1 MFVVDQKEKKNQFFC
16 LFKVIVVS
24 LIYFVVVNVQ
34 AATKVLTLMPGAV
47 ETVKLGTIKRVAV
60 GLDSVAAAS
69 VLDTGELLIIARA
82 PGATDI
88 RVWTEGDRPHNIKL
102 TVKAINTQSTI
113 DALRAS
119 VKSLPGVSVRN
130 DGGLFILE
138 GGVSASTKER
148 ADSVVEALGQSGL
161 IGANVIN
168 LVHVSNNTAEP
179 MIRMDVRF
187 VEVNKG
193 AMQKLGI
200 RWQSEIP
207 GPSVGAHLTTTANP
221 AFGIVSENQTTQD
234 MVENIRVND
243 HHFYGYVGITTFSTS
258 ILDMLAEDNQARTL
272 AAPVLITQSGTQANF
287 LSGGELPIVTTSSL
301 GSTIEFKQYGIQLE
315 MEPRIYNQNQI
326 TSTIKTEVSSIDK
339 SVTVLGVPG
348 LLTRRTNS
356 VVTVKDGDTI
366 VISGIVKADDA
377 RVITKLPYL
386 GDIPILGEL
395 FRSRNFSRGQS
406 ELVVFVT
413 VRRTSAEADINT
425 RVLDSATQ
433 KINGIKSALNINSAL
448 LE

>member
-1 MFVVDQKEKKNQFFC
+1 MFVVDQKEKNNQFLC
-16 LFKVIVVS
+16 LFKVAVVS
-24 LIYFVVVNVQ
+24 LIYFFAVNVQ

-102 TVKAINTQSTI
+102 TVKTINTKSTI

-138 GGVSASTKER
+138 GGVTASTKER
-148 ADSVVEALGQSGL
+148 TDSVIEVLGQSGL

-193 AMQKLGI
+193 TMQKLGI

-207 GPSVGAHLTTTANP
+207 GPSVGAHITTTANP
-221 AFGIVSENQTTQD
+221 AFRIFGSPETKE
-234 MVENIRVND
+234 MAENIPND
-243 HHFYGYVGITTFSTS
+243 HHFYGYVGITTLSTS
-258 ILDMLAEDNQARTL
+258 MIDMLAEDNQAKTL

-287 LSGGELPIVTTSSL
+287 LSGGELPIVITSTQ
-301 GSTIEFKQYGIQLE
+301 GPTIEYKQYGIQLE

-326 TSTIKTEVSSIDK
+326 TSTIKTEVSTIDK

-356 VVTVKDGDTI
+356 VVNVRDGDTI
-366 VISGIVKADDA
+366 VISGIVKAEDSKH
-377 RVITKLPYL
+377 ISKIPYL
-386 GDIPILGEL
+386 GDVPILGEL
-395 FRSRNFSRGQS
+395 FKSRNFTNGQS

-413 VRRTSAEADINT
+413 IRRTAVDADINT
-425 RVLDSATQ
+425 RVLNSAVE
-433 KINGIKSALNINSAL
+433 KVEGLKSSLNIDSAL
-448 LE
+448 LD

>member
-1 MFVVDQKEKKNQFFC
+1 MYFLVRKRVRAGSVGTKFIFFC
-16 LFKVIVVS
+16 ALVF
-24 LIYFVVVNVQ
+24 FVAHAS
-34 AATKVLTLMPGAV
+34 AAPGRFMTLMPGAV
-47 ETVKLGTIKRVAV
+47 ETVKIGSIKRVAV
-60 GLDSVAAAS
+60 GLDAVAAAS
-69 VLDTGELLIIARA
+69 VLDTGELLIIARS
-82 PGATDI
+82 PGTTDI
-88 RVWTEGDRPHNIKL
+88 HVWTEGDRPYNIRL
-102 TVKAINTQSTI
+102 TVKLVNNQSAV

-119 VKSLPGVSVRN
+119 LKSIPGVSVRS
-130 DGGLFILE
+130 DAGLFIVE
-138 GGVSASTKER
+138 GGVSAATKER
-148 ADSVVEALGQSGL
+148 TDSVLEALAQTGL
-161 IGANVIN
+161 IGENVIN
-168 LVHVSNNTAEP
+168 LVHVSADTAEP

-221 AFGIVSENQTTQD
+221 AFGIVSDNETTQD

-258 ILDMLAEDNQARTL
+258 ILDMLAEDNQAKTL

-287 LSGGELPIVTTSSL
+287 LSGGELPIVTTSSV

-315 MEPRIYNQNQI
+315 MEPRISNQNQI

-366 VISGIVKADDA
+366 VISGIVKAEDA
-377 RVITKLPYL
+377 KVITKLPYL

-395 FRSRNFSRGQS
+395 FKSRNFSSGQS

-413 VRRTSAEADINT
+413 IRRTSVEADINT
-425 RVLDSATQ
+425 RVLDSATE
-433 KINGIKSALNINSAL
+433 KIDEIKSALNINSAL

>member
-1 MFVVDQKEKKNQFFC
+1 MLVVEAKRVMLGLCCIRTVLMCVFCFVMTNA
-16 LFKVIVVS
+16 
-24 LIYFVVVNVQ
+24 N
-34 AATKVLTLMPGAV
+34 AATNRFMTLMPGAV
-47 ETVKLGTIKRVAV
+47 ETIKIGTIKRVAV
-60 GLDSVAAAS
+60 GLDAVAAAS
-69 VLDTGELLIIARA
+69 VLDTGELLIIARS
-82 PGATDI
+82 PGTTDI
-88 RVWTEGDRPHNIKL
+88 RVWTEGDRPHNIRL
-102 TVKAINTQSTI
+102 TVKLVNSQSAI

-119 VKSLPGVSVRN
+119 LKSLPGVSVRS
-130 DGGLFILE
+130 DAGLFIIE
-138 GGVSASTKER
+138 GGVTAATKER
-148 ADSVVEALGQSGL
+148 TDSVLEALGQTGL
-161 IGANVIN
+161 IGENVIN
-168 LVHVSNNTAEP
+168 LVHVSVNTAEP

-207 GPSVGAHLTTTANP
+207 GPSVGAHITTTANP
-221 AFGIVSENQTTQD
+221 TFRIVGSPEAED
-234 MVENIRVND
+234 MVESIPLND
-243 HHFYGYVGITTFSTS
+243 HHFYGYVGITTLSTS
-258 ILDMLAEDNQARTL
+258 ILDMLAEDNQAKTL

-287 LSGGELPIVTTSSL
+287 LSGGELPIVTTSSV

-326 TSTIKTEVSSIDK
+326 TSTIKTEVSSIDR

-366 VISGIVKADDA
+366 VISGIVKAEDA
-377 RVITKLPYL
+377 KVITKLPYL

-395 FRSRNFSRGQS
+395 FKSRNFSSGQS

-413 VRRTSAEADINT
+413 IRRTSVEADINT

-433 KINGIKSALNINSAL
+433 KIDEIKSTLNINSAL

>member
-1 MFVVDQKEKKNQFFC
+1 MLVVDLQEKKNTSLC
-16 LFKVIVVS
+16 LVKVIVV
-24 LIYFVVVNVQ
+24 VVICFMVANVHA
-34 AATKVLTLMPGAV
+34 AATRALTLMPGAV
-47 ETVKLGTIKRVAV
+47 ETIKIGTIKRVAV

-102 TVKAINTQSTI
+102 TVKAINNQSAI

-119 VKSLPGVSVRN
+119 IKSLPGVSVRS

-148 ADSVVEALGQSGL
+148 MDSVIEALGQSGL

-187 VEVNKG
+187 VEINKG
-193 AMQKLGI
+193 TMQKLGI
-200 RWQSEIP
+200 RWQPEIE
-207 GPSVGAHLTTTANP
+207 GPSAGAHITTTANP
-221 AFGIVSENQTTQD
+221 AFRIFGSDETKEIAEH
-234 MVENIRVND
+234 IPND
-243 HHFYGYVGITTFSTS
+243 HHFYGYVGLTTMTTS
-258 ILDMLAEDNQARTL
+258 MLDMLAEDNQAKTL
-272 AAPVLITQSGTQANF
+272 AAPVLITQSGTKANF
-287 LSGGELPIVTTSSL
+287 LSGGELPIVITSTQ
-301 GSTIEFKQYGIQLE
+301 GPTIEYKQYGIQLE
-315 MEPRIYNQNQI
+315 MEPRIYNQRQI
-326 TSTIKTEVSSIDK
+326 TSTIKTEVSTIDK

-356 VVTVKDGDTI
+356 VVNVKDGDTI
-366 VISGIVKADDA
+366 VISGIVKAEDSKY
-377 RVITKLPYL
+377 ITKIPYL
-386 GDIPILGEL
+386 GDVPILGEL
-395 FRSRNFSRGQS
+395 FKSRNFTNGQS

-413 VRRTSAEADINT
+413 IRRTAVDADINT
-425 RVLDSATQ
+425 RVLDSAVQ
-433 KINGIKSALNINSAL
+433 KVEELKSSLSIDSAL
-448 LE
+448 LD

>member
-1 MFVVDQKEKKNQFFC
+1 MLVVEAKRVMLGLCCIRTVLMCVFCFVMTNANAGTNRFM
-16 LFKVIVVS
+16 
-24 LIYFVVVNVQ
+24 
-34 AATKVLTLMPGAV
+34 TLMPGAV
-47 ETVKLGTIKRVAV
+47 ETIKIGTIKRVAV
-60 GLDSVAAAS
+60 GLDAVAAAS
-69 VLDTGELLIIARA
+69 VLDTGELLIIARS
-82 PGATDI
+82 PGTTDI
-88 RVWTEGDRPHNIKL
+88 RVWTEGDRPHNIRL
-102 TVKAINTQSTI
+102 TVKLVNSQSAI

-119 VKSLPGVSVRN
+119 LKSLPGVSVRS
-130 DGGLFILE
+130 DAGLFIIE
-138 GGVSASTKER
+138 GGVTAATKER
-148 ADSVVEALGQSGL
+148 TDSVLEALGQTGL
-161 IGANVIN
+161 IGENVIN
-168 LVHVSNNTAEP
+168 LVHVSVNTAEP

-207 GPSVGAHLTTTANP
+207 GPSVGAHITTTANP
-221 AFGIVSENQTTQD
+221 AFRIVGSPEAED
-234 MVENIRVND
+234 MVESIPLND
-243 HHFYGYVGITTFSTS
+243 HHFYGYVGITTLSTS
-258 ILDMLAEDNQARTL
+258 ILDMLAEDNQAKTL

-287 LSGGELPIVTTSSL
+287 LSGGELPIVTTSSV

-326 TSTIKTEVSSIDK
+326 TSTIKTEVSSIDR

-366 VISGIVKADDA
+366 VISGIVKAEDA
-377 RVITKLPYL
+377 KVITKLPYL

-395 FRSRNFSRGQS
+395 FKSRNFSSGQS

-413 VRRTSAEADINT
+413 IRRTSVEADINT

-433 KINGIKSALNINSAL
+433 KIDEIKSTLNINSAL

>member
-1 MFVVDQKEKKNQFFC
+1 MLGVDIKRVLQGFCCAKVVLMCMLCFVMTNA
-16 LFKVIVVS
+16 
-24 LIYFVVVNVQ
+24 N
-34 AATKVLTLMPGAV
+34 ATTNKFMTLMPGAV
-47 ETVKLGTIKRVAV
+47 ETIKIGTIKRVAV
-60 GLDSVAAAS
+60 GLDAVAAAS
-69 VLDTGELLIIARA
+69 VLDTGELLIIARS
-82 PGATDI
+82 PGTTDI
-88 RVWTEGDRPHNIKL
+88 RVWTEGDRPHNIRL
-102 TVKAINTQSTI
+102 TVKLFNGQSAI

-119 VKSLPGVSVRN
+119 LKGLPGVSVRS
-130 DGGLFILE
+130 DAGLFIIE
-138 GGVSASTKER
+138 GGVTAATKER
-148 ADSVVEALGQSGL
+148 TDSVLEALGQTGL
-161 IGANVIN
+161 IGENVIN
-168 LVHVSNNTAEP
+168 LVHVSTNTAEP
-179 MIRMDVRF
+179 LIRMDVRF

-207 GPSVGAHLTTTANP
+207 GPSVGAHITTTANP

-258 ILDMLAEDNQARTL
+258 ILDMLAEDNQAKTL

-287 LSGGELPIVTTSSL
+287 LSGGELPIVITSSQ
-301 GSTIEFKQYGIQLE
+301 GPTVEFKQYGIQLE

-377 RVITKLPYL
+377 KVITKLPYL

-395 FRSRNFSRGQS
+395 FKSRNFSSGQS

-413 VRRTSAEADINT
+413 IRRTSVEADINT

-433 KINGIKSALNINSAL
+433 KIDEIKSALNINSAL

>member
-1 MFVVDQKEKKNQFFC
+1 MLGVDVKRLVSAFFC
-16 LFKVIVVS
+16 VKAVL
-24 LIYFVVVNVQ
+24 LCMLCFVFVNAN
-34 AATKVLTLMPGAV
+34 AATHKFMTLMPGAV
-47 ETVKLGTIKRVAV
+47 ETIKIGTIKRVAV
-60 GLDSVAAAS
+60 GLDAVAATS
-69 VLDTGELLIIARA
+69 VLDTGELLIIARS
-82 PGATDI
+82 PGTTDI
-88 RVWTEGDRPHNIKL
+88 RVWTEGDRPHNIRL
-102 TVKAINTQSTI
+102 TVKLFNGQSAI

-119 VKSLPGVSVRN
+119 LKGLPGVSVRS
-130 DGGLFILE
+130 DAGLFIIE
-138 GGVSASTKER
+138 GGVTASTKER
-148 ADSVVEALGQSGL
+148 TDSVVEALGQTGL
-161 IGANVIN
+161 IGENVIN
-168 LVHVSNNTAEP
+168 LVHASTNTAEP

-207 GPSVGAHLTTTANP
+207 GPSVGAHLTTTANS
-221 AFGIVSENQTTQD
+221 AFGIVSDNQTTQD
-234 MVENIRVND
+234 MVENIRVDD

-258 ILDMLAEDNQARTL
+258 ILDMLAEDNQAKTL
-272 AAPVLITQSGTQANF
+272 AAPVLITQSGTKANF
-287 LSGGELPIVTTSSL
+287 LSGGELPIVTTSSV

-315 MEPRIYNQNQI
+315 MEPRISNQNQI
-326 TSTIKTEVSSIDK
+326 TSTIKTEVSSIDR

-348 LLTRRTNS
+348 LLTRRTDS

-366 VISGIVKADDA
+366 VISGIVKAEDSK
-377 RVITKLPYL
+377 VITKLPYL

-395 FRSRNFSRGQS
+395 FKSRNFSSGQS

-413 VRRTSAEADINT
+413 IRRTAVEADINT

-433 KINGIKSALNINSAL
+433 KIDEIKSTLNINSAL